1 MRAAVIEEERA
12 LEDEKTKGTPS
23 SQFVNNCR
31 ANENMVTPEVI
42 KMINKILENDSPPE
56 LCKALEIF
64 VGLLRN
70 KANTKPADVELFFG
84 DASKLVSKMSKTK
97 TTSVDLELAEDSL
110 EELKKLN
117 DAFSLEQE
125 DAKYDLSYF
134 DCFVKWSINYCL
146 AAQIDL
152 RQASMQQK
160 IDNMKLDI
168 ERAQLVA
175 NRFTEIF
182 RGIEANN
189 MEAFY
194 LDGIQALQTRLT
206 ESQTIGQND
215 RNQAEAY

>member
-1 MRAAVIEEERA
+1 
-12 LEDEKTKGTPS
+12 
-23 SQFVNNCR
+23 
-31 ANENMVTPEVI
+31 MVTPDVI
-42 KMINKILENDSPPE
+42 KMVNKILENDSPVE
-56 LCKALEIF
+56 LCKGLEIF

-70 KANTKPADVELFFG
+70 KGSTKPVDVELYFA

-97 TTSVDLELAEDSL
+97 TTSIDLALAEDSL

-117 DAFSLEQE
+117 AAFSLEQE

-152 RQASMQQK
+152 RQRSMQEK
-160 IDNMKLDI
+160 IDEMKLDI
-168 ERAQLVA
+168 ERAQLAA

-189 MEAFY
+189 MEGFY

-215 RNQAEAY
+215 RSQAESY